1 VEGRFFVIAQADGFE
16 SETTGVAFSPD
27 KMRMYFAIQN
37 PGYIIELKRE
47 DGHPFDGDYLD
58 IHYENEV

>member
-1 VEGRFFVIAQADGFE
+1 VIVKGIGYG

-47 DGHPFDGDYLD
+47 DGRSFDDDYLD
-58 IHYENEV
+58 IQYENAR

>member
-1 VEGRFFVIAQADGFE
+1 
-16 SETTGVAFSPD
+16 VAFSPD

-47 DGHPFDGDYLD
+47 DGHSFDGDYLD
-58 IHYENEV
+58 IHYEN